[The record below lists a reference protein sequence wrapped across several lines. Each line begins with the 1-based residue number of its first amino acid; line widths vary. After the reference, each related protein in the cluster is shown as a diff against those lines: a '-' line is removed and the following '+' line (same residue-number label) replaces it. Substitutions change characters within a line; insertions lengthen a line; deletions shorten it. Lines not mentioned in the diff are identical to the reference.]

1 MQHVPVTSALKYVL
15 IVADAALQ
23 DLRHNNPDELEHG
36 ITRPFRRHRDVRLR
50 GLLYRRVQRI
60 NLLLVV
66 CDDGLPPRRVL
77 RSVCEWLLR
86 RRDEDHLENETIHQS
101 V

>member
-36 ITRPFRRHRDVRLR
+36 ITCPFRRHRDVRLR
-50 GLLYRRVQRI
+50 GLQYRRVQRI

-66 CDDGLPPRRVL
+66 CDDGLPSRRVL
-77 RSVCEWLLR
+77 RSVCEWLLW
-86 RRDEDHLENETIHQS
+86 RRDEDHLENETINQS